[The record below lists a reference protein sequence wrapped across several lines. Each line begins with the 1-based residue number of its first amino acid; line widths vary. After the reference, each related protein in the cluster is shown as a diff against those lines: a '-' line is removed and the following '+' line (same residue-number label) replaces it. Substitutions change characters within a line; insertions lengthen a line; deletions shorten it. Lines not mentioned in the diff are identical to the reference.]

1 MSLSKSR
8 PRIVIVGGGAG
19 GLELATR
26 LGRKLG
32 RDRAQITLIDA
43 QLTHMWRP
51 LFHEVAAGTL
61 SSYGDALNYYYHAAK
76 SSYRF
81 RPGIAF
87 AVDRSRKIVKLAPP
101 QDLMGHSYLPPAD
114 VPYDYLVLAVGSET
128 NDFDISGV
136 TRHCH
141 FLDSFRSANEFQ
153 QALLKAH
160 YMGMMSSSRRKINL
174 DIAIVGAGATG
185 VELAAE
191 LRTALSELSRHG
203 ISPPNRP
210 PIGITLIEGS
220 SRILP
225 ALPASLA
232 HQAEQALR
240 AIGITIRVNA
250 KVSSAHADGFTLDSG
265 DEIAAGLKVWA
276 AGIRAPNWLA
286 NIEGAVVSRVGQ
298 LIVNP
303 SLRTVMDD
311 HIWAIGDCAACP
323 LDGGG
328 WVPPRA
334 QAAHQQA
341 RQLAVNLEL
350 VLNGKLPNNYRYK
363 DFGSL
368 VNISHFGTVGHLM
381 GNLGKWSPSFKI
393 EGFLA
398 RLAYR
403 TLYREHLA
411 ATYGYWHALVL
422 TLADWLTHS
431 VRPRLKMH

>member
-1 MSLSKSR
+1 MTNSR

-19 GLELATR
+19 GLELAAR

-32 RDRAQITLIDA
+32 RDRAEITLIDS

-61 SSYGDALNYYYHAAK
+61 GSYGDALNYFYHAANNL
-76 SSYRF
+76 YRF

-87 AVDRSRKIVKLAPP
+87 SIDRSRQIVRLAPP
-101 QDLMGHSYLPPAD
+101 QDFMGHSYLPPAEIT
-114 VPYDYLVLAVGSET
+114 YDYLVIAVGSET

-136 TRHCH
+136 KKYCH

-153 QALLKAH
+153 QALLKTH
-160 YMGMMSSSRRKINL
+160 YMGTMSGEHRKGDL

-191 LRTALSELSRHG
+191 LRTALTELSRHG
-203 ISPPNRP
+203 ISPPNDSLIR
-210 PIGITLIEGS
+210 ITLIEGS
-220 SRILP
+220 PRILP
-225 ALPASLA
+225 ALPESLA
-232 HQAEQALR
+232 RHAEEALR

-250 KVSSAHADGFTLDSG
+250 KVSSAHATGFILDSG
-265 DEIAAGLKVWA
+265 GEIEAGLKVWA
-276 AGIRAPNWLA
+276 AGIRAPNWLS
-286 NIEGAVVSRVGQ
+286 NIEGTSVNRSGQ
-298 LIVNP
+298 LIVRP
-303 SLRTVMDD
+303 DLQTVMDD
-311 HIWAIGDCAACP
+311 RIWAIGDCAACP
-323 LDGGG
+323 LEAGG

-341 RQLAVNLEL
+341 RHLALNLES
-350 VLNGKLPNNYRYK
+350 VINGRPPSNYKYK

-381 GNLGKWSPSFKI
+381 GNLGRWSPSFKV

-411 ATYGYWHALVL
+411 VAYGYWHAVVL
-422 TLADWLTHS
+422 TLADWLTRS